1 MSTEHFL
8 PFDLENTFSS
18 AFVLIVAS
26 VVLPSSFSG
35 QVMVGELEY
44 RNAAFSILD
53 DIIYRGSVPAKHRK
67 RDLEQLD
74 QMAVSIRQKERL
86 HISTRQSTKTIDKG
100 TDPQDLN
107 NPSAIG
113 SSVEEIK
120 AGWQLSCNN
129 PYTWQPAQMDSI
141 AQALGSYSGGA
152 DMNDFSMDQW
162 LWNDTGPEMS
172 I

>member
-8 PFDLENTFSS
+8 PFDLENAFSS

-26 VVLPSSFSG
+26 VILPSSFST

-53 DIIYRGSVPAKHRK
+53 DMIYRGSVPAKHRK
-67 RDLEQLD
+67 MDLEQLN
-74 QMAVSIRQKERL
+74 QMVVSIRQKERL
-86 HISTRQSTKTIDKG
+86 HIPTRRSTNTDKSTDA
-100 TDPQDLN
+100 QNLN

-113 SSVEEIK
+113 SPVEETK
-120 AGWQLSCNN
+120 AGWQLNCNN